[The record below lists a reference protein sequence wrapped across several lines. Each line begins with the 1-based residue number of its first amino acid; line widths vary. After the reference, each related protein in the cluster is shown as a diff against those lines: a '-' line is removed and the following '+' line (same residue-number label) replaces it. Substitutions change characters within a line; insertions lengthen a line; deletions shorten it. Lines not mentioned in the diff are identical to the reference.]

1 MYSIVD
7 STLSLDDTF
16 FTVNFTEGNVD
27 SDAIVMEPVEQPL
40 IEDEIAKIEEDMA
53 SKEQPIV
60 EIEEDLANDQAV
72 IAKPIVNLGS
82 SGHILHVKKSL
93 VPVKKVMNKTISSA
107 RKNIIILLALLMILL
122 LALMLVLRM

>member
-16 FTVNFTEGNVD
+16 FTVNFTQGNVD

-40 IEDEIAKIEEDMA
+40 IEDEIAKNMA
-53 SKEQPIV
+53 FKEQPIV
-60 EIEEDLANDQAV
+60 EIEEDLVNDQAV
-72 IAKPIVNLGS
+72 IAKPRACGS
-82 SGHILHVKKSL
+82 SNRIVKKSL
-93 VPVKKVMNKTISSA
+93 VPVQKVMNKTIKSA

>member
-16 FTVNFTEGNVD
+16 FTVNFTQGNVD
-27 SDAIVMEPVEQPL
+27 SDAIVMEPVEHE
-40 IEDEIAKIEEDMA
+40 IEKNMA
-53 SKEQPIV
+53 AKEQPIV
-60 EIEEDLANDQAV
+60 EIEEDLVNDQAV
-72 IAKPIVNLGS
+72 IAKPRACGS
-82 SGHILHVKKSL
+82 SDRIVKKSL
-93 VPVKKVMNKTISSA
+93 VPVQRVMNKTIQSA